1 MTDTIPRKRIRKV
14 LIANRGEIAV
24 RILRGLREMGIRGA
38 VIYSEPDRLG
48 LPVLLAD
55 EAYPIGPAPSR
66 ESYLRGEAIVQL
78 AKEIGADAIH
88 PGYGFL
94 SERAGFARLCRDAGI
109 TFIGPSP
116 EAIDAM
122 GSKVESRRLMI
133 AAGVPVVPGGK
144 DPLPDLD
151 AAAAAAEAIGY
162 PVMLKAAAGGGG
174 KGMRMIPSAA
184 ELASSYRAARSE
196 AGASFGDDSVY
207 LEKFIVDPRHV
218 EIQVMGDLHGR
229 VVSLGERE
237 CSLQRRHQ
245 KVVEEAPSPVVSPDL
260 RRRMGEAAVLAASA
274 VGYSNAG
281 TCEFLLDAEG
291 NFYFLEMNTRLQVE
305 HPVTEL
311 VTGIDLVQAQIRVAE
326 GEPLGP
332 EFDDVQP
339 RGHAM
344 EVRLYAEDPFQR
356 FAPSPGRIEIL
367 RWPDGPGVRVDSGV
381 YEGSEVS
388 IHYDPMLAKLIVWAT
403 DREKALNRLERALSE
418 LRVEGI
424 RTTVP
429 LFRALLADADFRAGN
444 MDIGM
449 LDRKLAAGELHP
461 APRRTTA
468 TGRPTCP
475 WWPPPWPTTRRP
487 TGPRPG
493 PPHPALPAAPAGAPP
508 AARGRCEGD
517 HGSGRPFRRARGEGR
532 GPPDRRRLR
541 GDRRRTCLSRG
552 RRRRPRRPAQ
562 PADRRRPARG
572 GRPRA
577 GRRGV
582 VGEHGPGGGAVAVS
596 DPLTHLAS
604 QTRGGKAGRRR
615 ERVAAYMPGR
625 VVTLLVQEGQEVAA
639 GQGIVVLEAMKM
651 ENEIRAERDGT
662 VSKIFVQ
669 PGQAV
674 DTGNPLFELE

>member
-1 MTDTIPRKRIRKV
+1 MADTVPRKRIRKV

-66 ESYLRGEAIVQL
+66 ESYLRGEAIVEL
-78 AKEIGADAIH
+78 AVRIGADAIH

-122 GSKVESRRLMI
+122 GSKVESRRLMM

-151 AAAAAAEAIGY
+151 SAAAAAETIGY

-184 ELASSYRAARSE
+184 ELPSAYRTARSE
-196 AGASFGDDSVY
+196 AAASFGDDSVY
-207 LEKFIVDPRHV
+207 LEKYIVNPRHV
-218 EIQVMGDLHGR
+218 EIQVMGDLHGK

-245 KVVEEAPSPVVSPDL
+245 KVVEEAPSSVVGPEL
-260 RRRMGEAAVLAASA
+260 RRRMGEAAVKAASA

-281 TCEFLLDAEG
+281 TCEFLLDRDG
-291 NFYFLEMNTRLQVE
+291 NFFFLEMNTRLQVE

-311 VTGIDLVQAQIRVAE
+311 VTGIDLVRTQIRVAE

-339 RGHAM
+339 RGHAI
-344 EVRLYAEDPFQR
+344 EVRLYAEDPWQR
-356 FAPSPGRIEIL
+356 FAPSPGRIDTL
-367 RWPDGPGVRVDSGV
+367 RWPDGPGVRVDAGV

-388 IHYDPMLAKLIVWAT
+388 IYYDPMLAKLIVWAA
-403 DREKALNRLERALSE
+403 DRESALDRLERALSE

-424 RTTVP
+424 RTTAP
-429 LFRALLADADFRAGN
+429 LFRALLADPDFRAGN
-444 MDIGM
+444 LDIGM
-449 LDRKLAAGELHP
+449 LDRKLAADELKP
-461 APRRTTA
+461 AMP
-468 TGRPTCP
+468 
-475 WWPPPWPTTRRP
+475 
-487 TGPRPG
+487 
-493 PPHPALPAAPAGAPP
+493 
-508 AARGRCEGD
+508 EGD
-517 HGSGRPFRRARGEGR
+517 DLTNLPIIAAAIAHHEQAHRQSAAGPASAATSRRSLWGA
-532 GPPDRRRLR
+532 
-541 GDRRRTCLSRG
+541 
-552 RRRRPRRPAQ
+552 
-562 PADRRRPARG
+562 
-572 GRPRA
+572 A
-577 GRRGV
+577 GRRD
-582 VGEHGPGGGAVAVS
+582 AV
-596 DPLTHLAS
+596 
-604 QTRGGKAGRRR
+604 RGGSW
-615 ERVAAYMPGR
+615 
-625 VVTLLVQEGQEVAA
+625 T
-639 GQGIVVLEAMKM
+639 
-651 ENEIRAERDGT
+651 
-662 VSKIFVQ
+662 
-669 PGQAV
+669 
-674 DTGNPLFELE
+674 

>member
-1 MTDTIPRKRIRKV
+1 MTDTIPRRRIRKV

-24 RILRGLREMGIRGA
+24 RILRGLREMGIRSA

-94 SERAGFARLCRDAGI
+94 SERAGFARLCRDAGVI
-109 TFIGPSP
+109 FIGPSP

-133 AAGVPVVPGGK
+133 AAGVPVVPGGQ

-151 AAAAAAEAIGY
+151 SAHAAALAIGY

-174 KGMRMIPSAA
+174 KGMRMIPSEA

-196 AGASFGDDSVY
+196 AAASFGDDSVY

-245 KVVEEAPSPVVSPDL
+245 KVVEEAPSPVITPEI
-260 RRRMGEAAVLAASA
+260 RRRMGEAAVKAASA

-281 TCEFLLDAEG
+281 TCEFLFDRTG
-291 NFYFLEMNTRLQVE
+291 SFYFLEMNTRLQVE

-311 VTGIDLVQAQIRVAE
+311 VTGIDLVRTQVRVAE
-326 GEPLGP
+326 GEPLGS
-332 EFDDVQP
+332 EFDDVHP
-339 RGHAM
+339 RGHAI

-356 FAPSPGRIEIL
+356 FAPSPGKIEIL

-381 YEGSEVS
+381 YEGSEIS
-388 IHYDPMLAKLIVWAT
+388 IHYDPMVAKLIVWAA
-403 DREKALNRLERALSE
+403 DREKALDRLERALAE

-424 RTTVP
+424 RTTAP
-429 LFRALLADADFRAGN
+429 LFRALLADPDFRSGN
-444 MDIGM
+444 LDIGM
-449 LDRKLAAGELHP
+449 LDRKLAAGDLKPPAEAELADLPLIAAALAHHERAHLTAAGP
-461 APRRTTA
+461 AE
-468 TGRPTCP
+468 G
-475 WWPPPWPTTRRP
+475 
-487 TGPRPG
+487 
-493 PPHPALPAAPAGAPP
+493 APARRSRWAGT
-508 AARGRCEGD
+508 ARFEA
-517 HGSGRPFRRARGEGR
+517 RRN
-532 GPPDRRRLR
+532 
-541 GDRRRTCLSRG
+541 
-552 RRRRPRRPAQ
+552 
-562 PADRRRPARG
+562 
-572 GRPRA
+572 
-577 GRRGV
+577 
-582 VGEHGPGGGAVAVS
+582 
-596 DPLTHLAS
+596 AS
-604 QTRGGKAGRRR
+604 WT
-615 ERVAAYMPGR
+615 
-625 VVTLLVQEGQEVAA
+625 
-639 GQGIVVLEAMKM
+639 
-651 ENEIRAERDGT
+651 
-662 VSKIFVQ
+662 
-669 PGQAV
+669 
-674 DTGNPLFELE
+674 